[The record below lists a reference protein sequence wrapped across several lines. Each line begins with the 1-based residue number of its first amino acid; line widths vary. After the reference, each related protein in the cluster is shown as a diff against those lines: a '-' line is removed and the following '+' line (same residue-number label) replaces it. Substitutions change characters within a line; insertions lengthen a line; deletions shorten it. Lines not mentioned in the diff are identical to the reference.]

1 MRLGHTEMARATGS
15 CANHAWRLVRDSSSN
30 VPRAAILR
38 TDVAA
43 VRLEWDHQQTF
54 GPRFISSELNV
65 AMKAFATVVRGS
77 ASKKKYE
84 LDSSQPTRIGRGNG
98 CQICLSDPLSSRTH
112 VIISYEGGKWTASDM
127 DSRNGTL
134 VNDAKISSIKL
145 NDGDRVQIGSTEL
158 LFELPGLDDDD
169 PTTAHQELLMEA
181 PISVEASGVNSMS
194 QLYTQRRSRDMLDLY
209 QLSICLMRCTDPHE
223 VAERGLEML
232 RVRTESTAV
241 GFLWLDDQGELKPQR
256 ILPADS
262 DTRLRLSKRLTERV
276 SREGT
281 AIWVKDKLSS
291 SDSEF
296 ADAICVPLINE
307 SAVIGAIHLYRE
319 QGKFEQSHFDFAI
332 SAGNMLAVALESS
345 RNQAS
350 LSAEH
355 QRLVGRTADFGELIG
370 DCSQMK
376 MLKDRI
382 SRVARASGCALV
394 RGESGVGKELVSR
407 AIHRLSPRAD
417 RPLLCVNC
425 AAIPDELMESQLFG
439 HKKGAFTGADKD
451 HAGWFQQAHTG
462 TLFLDEVGELN
473 LEGQAKLLRILE
485 GHPFMPVGDSKEVTV
500 DVRVIAATNRDL
512 REYVRD
518 KKFREDLYYRLSVFE
533 LQVPPLRERGKDVEV
548 LIDHFLAHFR
558 AQHGRPNLD
567 LSAESRKM
575 MLEYQWPGN
584 VRQLRN
590 VIDSAVVLAASEVI
604 EPHDL
609 SLRDVGTDQLDSL
622 CIDVWEERLIR
633 EALKRTNNNIIES
646 TKLLGVSR
654 ATLYRKLE
662 QYGIER

>member
-1 MRLGHTEMARATGS
+1 
-15 CANHAWRLVRDSSSN
+15 
-30 VPRAAILR
+30 
-38 TDVAA
+38 
-43 VRLEWDHQQTF
+43 
-54 GPRFISSELNV
+54 
-65 AMKAFATVVRGS
+65 MKAFATVVRGS
-77 ASKKKYE
+77 ASEKKYE
-84 LDSSQPTRIGRGNG
+84 LDASQPTRIGRGNG

-112 VIISYEGGKWTASDM
+112 VIISYEDGKWTASDM

-134 VNDAKISSIKL
+134 VNDEKISSVELKT
-145 NDGDRVQIGSTEL
+145 GDRVQVGSTEL
-158 LFELPGLDDDD
+158 LFELPEMAEED
-169 PTTAHQELLMEA
+169 PTTTHQELLMEA

-194 QLYTQRRSRDMLDLY
+194 ALFTQRRSRDMLDLY
-209 QLSICLMRCTDPHE
+209 QLSICLMRCTNPDE

-232 RVRTESTAV
+232 RVRTEATAV
-241 GFLWLDDQGELKPQR
+241 GFLWMDDQGELKQQQV
-256 ILPADS
+256 LPPECAP
-262 DTRLRLSKRLTERV
+262 RMRLSKKLTERV

-281 AIWVKDKLSS
+281 AIWVKDKVSTAES
-291 SDSEF
+291 GY

-307 SAVIGAIHLYRE
+307 SSVIGAIHIYRE
-319 QGKFEQSHFDFAI
+319 EGRFEQAHFDFAI

-345 RNQAS
+345 RSQAS

-355 QRLVGRTADFGELIG
+355 KRLVQRTGDFSELIG
-370 DCSQMK
+370 ECAQMK
-376 MLKDRI
+376 KLKDRI
-382 SRVARASGCALV
+382 SRVAKASGCALV

-407 AIHRLSPRAD
+407 AIHRLSPRKD

-425 AAIPDELMESQLFG
+425 AAIPEELMESQLFG
-439 HKKGAFTGADKD
+439 HKKGSFTGADKD
-451 HAGWFQQAHTG
+451 HVGWFQQAHTG

-485 GHPFMPVGDSKEVTV
+485 GHPFMPVGDSKEISV

-512 REYVRD
+512 REYVRE

-533 LQVPPLRERGKDVEV
+533 LQVPPLRERGRDVEM
-548 LIDHFLAHFR
+548 LIGHFLSHFR
-558 AQHGRPNLD
+558 SQHGRPTLD
-567 LSAESRKM
+567 FSEKAKQM
-575 MLEYQWPGN
+575 MLDYNWPGN

-590 VIDSAVVLAASEVI
+590 VIDSAVVLAAGDEI
-604 EPHDL
+604 EPGDL
-609 SLRDVGTDQLDSL
+609 SLRDVGTNQLDSL

-662 QYGIER
+662 QYSIER